1 MFDFSLLLLI
11 FCSGCGVYI
20 LNNRHFLIML
30 LSLEVLVIGLFLMM
44 FLYFSYFDFEYFFSL
59 VYLAMSVCEGA
70 LGLSLLVMII
80 RTHGS
85 DNLYVFDNLW

>member
-1 MFDFSLLLLI
+1 MLVI
-11 FCSGCGVYI
+11 FYSGCGVYI

-30 LSLEVLVIGLFLMM
+30 LSLEVLVLVLFLMM
-44 FLYFSYFDFEYFFSL
+44 FLYFSYFEFEFFFSMI
-59 VYLAMSVCEGA
+59 YLAMSVCEGA